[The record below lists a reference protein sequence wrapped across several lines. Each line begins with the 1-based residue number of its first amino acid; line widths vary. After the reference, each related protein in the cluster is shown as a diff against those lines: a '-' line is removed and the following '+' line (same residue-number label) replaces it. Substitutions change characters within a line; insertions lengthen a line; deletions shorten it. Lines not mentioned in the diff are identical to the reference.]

1 MNGKNVVTLGD
12 PSGAT
17 DASNKKEC
25 LYIGIW
31 ISFASASI
39 AHSSVEK
46 SATSSIETISR
57 VSTHKSPDCTRSL
70 VYLHKYNSVT
80 P

>member
-1 MNGKNVVTLGD
+1 MTLPGLNSLMKPFIKLHLQSANMYELTTGEYTVVFELADT
-12 PSGAT
+12 
-17 DASNKKEC
+17 
-25 LYIGIW
+25 
-31 ISFASASI
+31 
-39 AHSSVEK
+39 

-57 VSTHKSPDCTRSL
+57 VSTPKSADCTRSL